1 MPAIK
6 YIPEMEMQD
15 QLWLHEQENLPL
27 MNHLQWSIIKA
38 FLRQGN
44 PKGLHFNVYFNDDE
58 SIVDVY
64 GPEDIASDGH
74 IIQAKSF
81 GNCKGLVN
89 YLNRVLQQQNHRVK
103 FDYNDFAQ
111 YLNQEQLTINRVSEK
126 NLSLVDIYNNP
137 DRFPIKHHGRTIGLT
152 YLTLTDKH
160 GQIVCHGSAQQL
172 INYVKAQLNHEV

>member
-6 YIPEMEMQD
+6 YTPEMTMQD
-15 QLWLHEQENLPL
+15 QLWVDEKENLPL
-27 MNHLQWSIIKA
+27 MNRLQWSIIKD

-44 PKGLHFNVYFNDDE
+44 PKGLHFNVYLNDDE

-64 GPEDIASDGH
+64 GPEDIANDGH

-89 YLNRVLQQQNHRVK
+89 YLNHTLNQQNHHVK
-103 FDYNDFAQ
+103 FDYNNFAQ

-126 NLSLVDIYNNP
+126 NLSPVDIYSNP
-137 DRFPIKHHGRTIGLT
+137 DRFPVKHHGRTIGLT
-152 YLTLTDKH
+152 YLTLTNNH
-160 GQIVCHGSAQQL
+160 RQIVCQGSAQQI
-172 INYVKAQLNHEV
+172 INYVKTQLNQEV

>member
-6 YIPEMEMQD
+6 YTPEMEMQD

-64 GPEDIASDGH
+64 GPENIANDGH

-89 YLNRVLQQQNHRVK
+89 YLNHTLNQQHINRK
-103 FDYNDFAQ
+103 FSYNDFIW
-111 YLNQEQLTINRVSEK
+111 YLSRHNLNISRVSSKRVSPADVYESPK
-126 NLSLVDIYNNP
+126 Q
-137 DRFPIKHHGRTIGLT
+137 FPLKGERNIEGIT
-152 YLTLTDKH
+152 YLALTNHEGDTLCK
-160 GQIVCHGSAQQL
+160 GSADT
-172 INYVKAQLNHEV
+172 IIDYIKSHSYNID